1 MRFLLAEDERSLS
14 RALVAILQ
22 RDGYVVDTAYDGE
35 QALTL
40 LSTGNYDGVVLDIM
54 MPKLDG
60 IQVLK
65 HLRDKGDRIPVLLLT
80 AKSEIDDKVLGL
92 DSGANDYLT
101 KPFSTRE
108 LLARVR
114 AMTRGQSA
122 SNDSV
127 LQFGNISLD
136 RTTFSLSSPTGSFR
150 LANKEF
156 AMLELLLCN
165 AGHPITS
172 QRFLERVWQEDAEAE
187 VVLIYI
193 SYLQKKLDALHAD
206 VSIQAAEPDSY
217 VLEDCP

>member
-65 HLRDKGDRIPVLLLT
+65 HLRDKGDRTPVLLLT

-92 DSGANDYLT
+92 DSGANDYLA

-127 LQFGNISLD
+127 LQLATFHSTARPFPSPPRPEAFGWLTRNLPCS
-136 RTTFSLSSPTGSFR
+136 
-150 LANKEF
+150 NCCF
-156 AMLELLLCN
+156 ATQAIRSHPN
-165 AGHPITS
+165 A
-172 QRFLERVWQEDAEAE
+172 F
-187 VVLIYI
+187 
-193 SYLQKKLDALHAD
+193 
-206 VSIQAAEPDSY
+206 
-217 VLEDCP
+217 